1 MKTLIYLKLL
11 GIRPC
16 MSYHDIHILDLY
28 MYCKCAPQYLQFHT
42 ISTKLSFSQKKLMI
56 FHFDFDLNTVD
67 LNVLNNQFIV
77 IPISP
82 AQVIISPQKFTEV
95 KSLRVSISF
104 DLLN

>member
-1 MKTLIYLKLL
+1 
-11 GIRPC
+11 
-16 MSYHDIHILDLY
+16 
-28 MYCKCAPQYLQFHT
+28 
-42 ISTKLSFSQKKLMI
+42 MI
-56 FHFDFDLNTVD
+56 FHFHFDLNTVD

-95 KSLRVSISF
+95 KSLQVSISF